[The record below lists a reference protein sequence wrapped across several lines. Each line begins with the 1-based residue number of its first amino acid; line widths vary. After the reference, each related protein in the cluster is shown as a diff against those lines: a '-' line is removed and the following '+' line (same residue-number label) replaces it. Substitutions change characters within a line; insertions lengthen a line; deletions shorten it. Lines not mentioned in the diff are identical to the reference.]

1 MARDPGETNDLQSLM
16 PDVFKSMQADYAA
29 YAKANDILAMPE
41 GYNPVHQ
48 VVINSFVNYW
58 IPAYKTP
65 VLATLLALIAA
76 LAWVRYRRRRAQ

>member
-1 MARDPGETNDLQSLM
+1 
-16 PDVFKSMQADYAA
+16 
-29 YAKANDILAMPE
+29 MPE

-58 IPAYKTP
+58 IPAYKTLM
-65 VLATLLALIAA
+65 LAALLALIAA